1 MTTKPIPLL
10 ILGLGNVLCSDDGV
24 GAIAVA
30 RLSREFDA
38 PGGVQILDG
47 GTLGLSLLPYL
58 QDARSLIL
66 VDAIRVGDALPGSLV
81 RLEGS
86 EVAPAV
92 RERLSPHQ
100 VGVADLLDGARWLDQ
115 YPESVVLL
123 GIVPGSLELGVALSP
138 PVEAQLPKLVSW
150 IVQEAQHL
158 GKPLTRKTNHERV
171 DPLDR
176 LDAARLPSLWPR
188 GSRSPSRVP
197 PPART

>member
-1 MTTKPIPLL
+1 MTCLAKPIPLL

-30 RLSREFDA
+30 RLAREFGA
-38 PGGVQILDG
+38 AGGVRILDG

-58 QDARSLIL
+58 QDARAVIL
-66 VDAIRVGDALPGSLV
+66 VDAIRADEALPGSLV

-123 GIVPGSLELGVALSP
+123 GIVPESIELGVTLSP
-138 PVEAQLPKLVSW
+138 SVEAQLPRLVSW
-150 IVQEAQHL
+150 IAQEAQKL
-158 GKPLTRKTNHERV
+158 GRPLTRKTNHESV

-176 LDAARLPSLWPR
+176 LDAARLLSL
-188 GSRSPSRVP
+188 
-197 PPART
+197 